1 MKAIILYRQGYL
13 DPIVVN
19 KRYIH
24 IQVLIIVVGIIHQLT
39 VLLIPVVTPIESTAH
54 LMYPPI
60 IMDRIHQLLIPPV
73 KYHILIDSLSNS
85 PIRPTRHRLGVT
97 VPKSNSRDSSLE
109 REYSLHLISICDQNQ
124 LIHIQY

>member
-24 IQVLIIVVGIIHQLT
+24 IQVLIIVVGITHQLT

-54 LMYPPI
+54 LMYPAI
-60 IMDRIHQLLIPPV
+60 IMDHIHQLLIQPV

-85 PIRPTRHRLGVT
+85 PILPTRHRLDVT
-97 VPKSNSRDSSLE
+97 VPKLNSRDSSLE
-109 REYSLHLISICDQNQ
+109 RECSLHLISICDQNQ
-124 LIHIQY
+124 LIHIQ